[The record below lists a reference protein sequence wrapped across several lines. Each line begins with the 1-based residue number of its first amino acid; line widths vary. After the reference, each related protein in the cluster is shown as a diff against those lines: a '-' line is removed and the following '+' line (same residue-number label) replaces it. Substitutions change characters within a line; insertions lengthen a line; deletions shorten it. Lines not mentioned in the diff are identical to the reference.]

1 MFLICLKD
9 VDETS
14 TLTEI
19 IFKQHAKLNPAD
31 KDYINLLLKGC
42 PKYNVLLIL
51 DGYNEYKPG
60 TNREIDATI
69 QNPVANLFLI
79 VTSRPDFTTPDGRY
93 IGGEITEKMDAE
105 VRILGFSEE
114 TINRCAIK
122 HLGDITKCKRI
133 IKLTKATGIYRLL
146 RIPTVLLMVCVEFS
160 SSDSIFRSRT
170 KIYEKIFHQII
181 DRTILKT
188 FPPALR
194 ADVKEFLN
202 TLLVALGELSWE
214 SLQDKETNQQFVLA
228 RVSIP
233 GYLLI
238 TFAVSEILEEYYRY
252 NRFQCSFRKTQK
264 SQFSETELCGYKVK
278 EYIFMTKT

>member
-1 MFLICLKD
+1 MLIQQLFTGTAEGENPLCRFGFVFLIRLKD

-19 IFKQHAKLNPAD
+19 IFNQHAKLNPAD
-31 KDYINLLLKGC
+31 KDYIHLLLLGC

-93 IGGEITEKMDAE
+93 FGGEIIEKMDVE
-105 VRILGFSEE
+105 VRILGFSKE
-114 TINRCAIK
+114 TINRCVIK
-122 HLGDITKCKRI
+122 HLGHITKCKRI
-133 IKLTKATGIYRLL
+133 IKLTKATGIFSLL

-160 SSDSIFRSRT
+160 RSDSIFKSRT
-170 KIYEKIFHQII
+170 TIYEKIFHQII

-188 FPPALR
+188 FPPALC

-202 TLLVALGELSWE
+202 AILVALGELSCE
-214 SLQDKETNQQFVLA
+214 SLQDKETNQQFVLT

-238 TFAVSEILEEYYRY
+238 TLITFTVSEILEEYYRY
-252 NRFQCSFRKTQK
+252 DRFQCSF
-264 SQFSETELCGYKVK
+264 
-278 EYIFMTKT
+278 